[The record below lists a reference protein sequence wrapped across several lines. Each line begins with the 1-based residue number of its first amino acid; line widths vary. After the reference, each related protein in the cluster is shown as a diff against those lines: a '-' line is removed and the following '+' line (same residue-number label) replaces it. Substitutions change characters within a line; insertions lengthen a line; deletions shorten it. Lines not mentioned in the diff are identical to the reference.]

1 MVKVKLVEPPRGM
14 LAAPKALMIA
24 GGATTVIV
32 ALDVFPVPPSVDVTC
47 TLLLITL
54 AIVPVTFT
62 VMVHEVLEARVP
74 LARLTVPDP
83 ATAVAVPPHP
93 VLTSPFGVATTRP
106 TGRLSVNAIPVS
118 AMVLAAGLVMVK
130 FNLLEPF
137 NAILSAPNTL
147 AMFAGESPVTLASA
161 CVPPPQL

>member
-14 LAAPKALMIA
+14 LAAPKALMIT

-32 ALDVFPVPPSVDVTC
+32 ALDVFPVPPSVDVSC

-74 LARLTVPDP
+74 LTRLTVPDP

-93 VLTSPFGVATTRP
+93 VLTSPLGVATTRP
-106 TGRLSVNAIPVS
+106 AGRLSVNAMPVS
-118 AMVLAAGLVMVK
+118 AMVVAAGLVMVK
-130 FNLLEPF
+130 VKLVEPF
-137 NAILSAPNTL
+137 NGTVAAPNTFVL
-147 AMFAGESPVTLASA
+147 VGVVTTLR
-161 CVPPPQL
+161 